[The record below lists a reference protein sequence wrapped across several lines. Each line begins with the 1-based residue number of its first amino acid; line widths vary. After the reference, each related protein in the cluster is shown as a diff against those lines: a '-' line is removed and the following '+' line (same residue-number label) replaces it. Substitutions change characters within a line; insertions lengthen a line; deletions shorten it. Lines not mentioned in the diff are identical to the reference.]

1 MLKKYSMT
9 LCGLWPSPESL
20 PQTALFGCDEPLL
33 ITKMSH
39 FFWKA
44 FPSALH
50 LSSTLWH
57 TFPRELHP
65 PDGNSLSLWYSKLL
79 EGRDTLQLT
88 FGSLT
93 PRQMNS
99 VFWAFSFLIYKMRKI
114 EMALLLWGLSDK
126 HKPTNPV
133 SSSVSAFGTTAMKI
147 KFSKSINI
155 SPPIGLQQHYVERQ
169 MPQLSQSSW

>member
-1 MLKKYSMT
+1 MLKKHSVT

-33 ITKMSH
+33 ITKMSRL
-39 FFWKA
+39 FWRA
-44 FPSALH
+44 FPSALL
-50 LSSTLWH
+50 LSSARWQ
-57 TFPRELHP
+57 TFPRERHP
-65 PDGNSLSLWYSKLL
+65 PGGNSLSCWNSKLL
-79 EGRDTLQLT
+79 EGMETLWLT

-93 PRQMNS
+93 PQQMNS
-99 VFWAFSFLIYKMRKI
+99 VFWAFCFLIYKMRKI
-114 EMALLLWGLSDK
+114 EMALLLWGLSDE
-126 HKPTNPV
+126 HNPTNPV
-133 SSSVSAFGTTAMKI
+133 SSSVGAFGTTAMKI